1 MMTNPIN
8 PLFEL
13 SVTVLKTVLK
23 RNGMNF
29 RVSFCESGRVLYM
42 FRTVSSNLILSL
54 CIDS

>member
-29 RVSFCESGRVLYM
+29 RVSFSESGRVLYM